1 MMEAEYTEDIGHL
14 FGEKVRRPPPPPP
27 RRPPPKIAAQRAVD
41 DGLRLDRPGANSRHS
56 VLSQPLPEGVKRVK
70 QSWETPYV
78 VTMVTAAVMV
88 TIGLN
93 FKPETGINAWAKE
106 EALRRKAVGE
116 I

>member
-1 MMEAEYTEDIGHL
+1 MA
-14 FGEKVRRPPPPPP
+14 RRSAAFRLPLPANH
-27 RRPPPKIAAQRAVD
+27 PPKIAAAVD
-41 DGLRLDRPGANSRHS
+41 VYVDLELTAGILC
-56 VLSQPLPEGVKRVK
+56 SQPLPEGVKRVK

-106 EALRRKAVGE
+106 EALRRKAAGE